1 MFISA
6 WDCRES
12 LYWLQRAFL
21 FSKSPP
27 QVKFFYDPFRED
39 EVLKM
44 EKIAI
49 IQISTRIQY
58 DFKITAALL
67 ITQHFW
73 YLKICLLILTNQFF
87 YIRALKLPTY
97 QSEKTLNTEEFFSLS
112 SPWTNL
118 VLGRIFAVST
128 HVANFPLFFS
138 SLRPRV
144 INLCFSC
151 SVKSQCLQN
160 IAESVENFFLVIAY
174 VSTLLLGEE
183 CELKDLNLYFLMKCL
198 NFIGSCVDFVSD
210 IEISFSKNFQF
221 LKWIYWKLRNC
232 LKRIDF
238 IEIFSFVNLW
248 YLDWHYDVS
257 RTKSEYVFPG
267 FNVDHLE
274 NDVHIWI
281 V

>member
-1 MFISA
+1 MSFS
-6 WDCRES
+6 
-12 LYWLQRAFL
+12 

-27 QVKFFYDPFRED
+27 QVKIFYDPFHED

-49 IQISTRIQY
+49 IQISTTIQY
-58 DFKITAALL
+58 DFQITAALL
-67 ITQHFW
+67 ITRHFW

-97 QSEKTLNTEEFFSLS
+97 QSENTLNTEEIFSLS

-118 VLGRIFAVST
+118 VLGRIFAAST

-138 SLRPRV
+138 SFFQPRV

-151 SVKSQCLQN
+151 CCVKSQCLQN

-174 VSTLLLGEE
+174 VSTLLLGKS
-183 CELKDLNLYFLMKCL
+183 ELKDRHLYFLMKCL
-198 NFIGSCVDFVSD
+198 NFIGSCRFCFWHRNFFFRKLPVFKVDILKVEELSEANRLHWNNFFCQSM
-210 IEISFSKNFQF
+210 IFRLALWCISSEV
-221 LKWIYWKLRNC
+221 WIR
-232 LKRIDF
+232 
-238 IEIFSFVNLW
+238 
-248 YLDWHYDVS
+248 
-257 RTKSEYVFPG
+257 FPG
-267 FNVDHLE
+267 LNVYHLE
-274 NDVHIWI
+274 NDVNICI